1 CFLEVIMMTERRMI
15 MKVFWDAFIQSL
27 QLPKRKAVFALNRIG
42 MDVVV
47 VYLFIFLAIAS
58 IPGLIVQL
66 TSNQVDTNIEIHTF
80 FLLIFFFIFY
90 YLIILLVVFTGISII
105 AYLGAFFATQTN
117 RKLQFGLMWKMTAFA
132 TTIPLVTFTILSF
145 FIPLSTIFLSVASI
159 FILLILLK
167 IILIYPK
174 RKAR

>member
-1 CFLEVIMMTERRMI
+1 

-42 MDVVV
+42 MDIVV
-47 VYLFIFLAIAS
+47 VYMFIFLAIAS
-58 IPGLIVQL
+58 VPGLIDQMISSQAD
-66 TSNQVDTNIEIHTF
+66 SNIAIHPF

-90 YLIILLVVFTGISII
+90 YLIVLLIVFTSISII
-105 AYLGAFFATQTN
+105 AYIGTLIAKITG

-132 TTIPLVTFTILSF
+132 TTLPLVLFTILSF
-145 FIPLSTIFLSVASI
+145 ILPLTMIFLSVATL
-159 FILLILLK
+159 FILFVLIK

>member
-1 CFLEVIMMTERRMI
+1 
-15 MKVFWDAFIQSL
+15 FWDAFIQSL

-58 IPGLIVQL
+58 IPGLIDQL
-66 TSNQVDTNIEIHTF
+66 SSNQVDIEIHPF

-105 AYLGAFFATQTN
+105 AYLGTLFATQTN
-117 RKLQFGLMWKMTAFA
+117 RKLQFGLMWKM
-132 TTIPLVTFTILSF
+132 
-145 FIPLSTIFLSVASI
+145 
-159 FILLILLK
+159 
-167 IILIYPK
+167 
-174 RKAR
+174 